1 MNHPSESRRYSHFDG
16 CSSANGKDL
25 PMTRPQQPGW
35 YDDPHDSNAQRYWD
49 GQDWT
54 PHRQRKPISRPT
66 ATPVTPTQSQPPP
79 SNLPPPPPNQPAQ
92 APPSNLPP
100 PPPIAP
106 TLSPPPSLP
115 PPPDQQPQWPPPGGG
130 SRERERARREAKLA
144 TLSGIIGLLALAI
157 FVFNL
162 FQLGAARY
170 AAHVPPGA
178 AAPGEDTSAGNQ
190 FFWVGVIFLVI
201 AGVLTVRSRSA
212 DRAAKEKRKRE
223 EAAARNAQD
232 VRDGV
237 ITVWENLRINKTQ
250 LIEGYTSN
258 APRHSLAGLTATVE
272 TSGTVISNTYTVH
285 DGMRMNNGQI
295 VGPRFS
301 NRTTTSDERQV
312 HVRIEG
318 PQTGFVYTVK
328 LKDNPEADAEA
339 REFAAQLNLASRQ
352 LQRGH

>member
-1 MNHPSESRRYSHFDG
+1 
-16 CSSANGKDL
+16 
-25 PMTRPQQPGW
+25 
-35 YDDPHDSNAQRYWD
+35 
-49 GQDWT
+49 
-54 PHRQRKPISRPT
+54 
-66 ATPVTPTQSQPPP
+66 
-79 SNLPPPPPNQPAQ
+79 
-92 APPSNLPP
+92 
-100 PPPIAP
+100 
-106 TLSPPPSLP
+106 
-115 PPPDQQPQWPPPGGG
+115 
-130 SRERERARREAKLA
+130 
-144 TLSGIIGLLALAI
+144 LALAI

-162 FQLGAARY
+162 FQLGAGRY
-170 AAHVPPGA
+170 AANVPPGA

-190 FFWVGVIFLVI
+190 FFWVGVIFLLI
-201 AGVLTVRSRSA
+201 AVVLTVRSRGA
-212 DRAAKEKRKRE
+212 DRAAEEKRKRE

-237 ITVWENLRINKTQ
+237 ITVWENLRISKTQ

-272 TSGTVISNTYTVH
+272 TSGTVIVNTYTVH
-285 DGMRMNNGQI
+285 DGVRMNNGQI

-301 NRTTTSDERQV
+301 SRTSTSDERQV

-328 LKDNPEADAEA
+328 LKDNPKADTEA